1 MLVPNSNAANDY
13 TLDPKILIDLE
24 GRWDVNQNI
33 ELAIGADNLLD
44 EYPDASPV
52 SLNGTGNVPFSTY
65 SPFGYSGRFVYG
77 KATVKF

>member
-1 MLVPNSNAANDY
+1 MRFCQALRY
-13 TLDPKILIDLE
+13 Q
-24 GRWDVNQNI
+24 G
-33 ELAIGADNLLD
+33 GAFCFWRLS
-44 EYPDASPV
+44 ETCH